1 MKFYEVTIILDGK
14 QQERL
19 ENLAK
24 RFKEINGWDE
34 WDIMQFV
41 VNGLTNSREDMLAFM
56 EKKAEQLER
65 ICELVQDF
73 GR

>member
-34 WDIMQFV
+34 WVSCSLLLMVLPIA
-41 VNGLTNSREDMLAFM
+41 G
-56 EKKAEQLER
+56 K
-65 ICELVQDF
+65 ICLLLWK
-73 GR
+73 RKRSS

>member
-24 RFKEINGWDE
+24 RFKEINGWGE

-41 VNGLTNSREDMLAFM
+41 VNGFTSSREDMLAFM

-65 ICELVQDF
+65 IC
-73 GR
+73 GGI

>member
-34 WDIMQFV
+34 WDIM
-41 VNGLTNSREDMLAFM
+41 
-56 EKKAEQLER
+56 
-65 ICELVQDF
+65 
-73 GR
+73 